1 VEKIYAFGICLYKKR
16 KDCIEILLC
25 KSVNSKEKWGFLKG
39 VALKYETQI
48 ETALREFYEES
59 GIKIEANL
67 LENFFIQKNELK
79 DIGVFLVDFDNVHG
93 INKYFKENKLYKEYL
108 SDENSDVEFFNIDKL
123 PLIKSKQ
130 KYMVNDIVNYLD
142 FK

>member
-1 VEKIYAFGICLYKKR
+1 MEKIYAFGICLYKKR
-16 KDCIEILLC
+16 KDCIGILLC

-59 GIKIEANL
+59 SIKIEPNL

-79 DIGVFLVDFDNVHG
+79 DIGIFLVNFDNVYG
-93 INKYFKENKLYKEYL
+93 VNKYFNENKLYKQYL
-108 SDENSDVEFFNIDKL
+108 SHENSDVEFFNIEKL
-123 PLIKSKQ
+123 PLIKTKQ
-130 KYMVNDIVNYLD
+130 KYMVNDIINYLHL
-142 FK
+142 K

>member
-16 KDCIEILLC
+16 KDCIGILLC

-59 GIKIEANL
+59 SIKIEPNL

-79 DIGVFLVDFDNVHG
+79 DIGIFLVNFDNVYG
-93 INKYFKENKLYKEYL
+93 VNKYFNENKLYKQYL
-108 SDENSDVEFFNIDKL
+108 SHENSDVEFFNIEKL
-123 PLIKSKQ
+123 PLIKTKQ
-130 KYMVNDIVNYLD
+130 KYMVNDIINYLHL
-142 FK
+142 K

>member
-16 KDCIEILLC
+16 KDTIEILLC
-25 KSVNSKEKWGFLKG
+25 KSVNSREKWGFLKG

-59 GIKIEANL
+59 SIKIEPNL

-79 DIGVFLVDFDNVHG
+79 DIGIFLVNFDNVYG
-93 INKYFKENKLYKEYL
+93 VNKYFNENKLYKQYL
-108 SDENSDVEFFNIDKL
+108 SHENSDVEFFNIEKL
-123 PLIKSKQ
+123 PLIKTKQ
-130 KYMVNDIVNYLD
+130 KYMVNDIINYLHL
-142 FK
+142 K